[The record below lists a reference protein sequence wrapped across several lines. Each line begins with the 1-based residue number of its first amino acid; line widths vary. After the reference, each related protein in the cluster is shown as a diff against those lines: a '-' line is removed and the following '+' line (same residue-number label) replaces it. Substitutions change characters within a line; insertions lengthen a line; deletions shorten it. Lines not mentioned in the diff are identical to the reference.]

1 MAFIEANK
9 LTVIECLPR
18 SDGLATLSRL
28 RHSARKCFA
37 AAWRAWTHG
46 YFHRV
51 GPRSSKQR
59 LSNGRDQ

>member
-37 AAWRAWTHG
+37 AAWRA
-46 YFHRV
+46 
-51 GPRSSKQR
+51 
-59 LSNGRDQ
+59 